1 MPALNSI
8 TFVWPWML
16 WLLLLIP
23 LCVCIYLFAVFRSRK
38 SNSLSA
44 STSTALRTSSPLHRY
59 LCNILLLLG
68 VSFLIV
74 CLARPKASMLL
85 PTRID
90 SIMIAVDTSG
100 SMQADDIAPSRIEAA
115 KTTIKQFIAAQP
127 TQVKLGIVT
136 IASTAAL
143 IQAPTADRDELN
155 RVIENLPLQAGSALG
170 SGILIALTEL
180 IPGTGIDVQKILTES
195 NQSTGPTDSG
205 TPLDMIKRPKESA
218 RLEPGSNKSVAIVL
232 LSDGDS
238 NFGPDPIKMSQ
249 LAADLGVRIY
259 TVGIGTPAGAVLK
272 LQGMSARVKL
282 NESNLKQ
289 IAENTFG
296 IYYRA
301 ATEVDIQQIYRA
313 LSASIRLEK
322 HQTTEISALFLG
334 LGLLL
339 VLAACLASF
348 SRNGRIV

>member
-1 MPALNSI
+1 MPALNSL
-8 TFVWPWML
+8 TFTWPWML

-23 LCVCIYLFAVFRSRK
+23 FCTCVYLYLRK
-38 SNSLSA
+38 SGRKLTTLAWSTQ
-44 STSTALRTSSPLHRY
+44 TSTQEPSKRLKY
-59 LCNILLLLG
+59 LGNGLLLLG
-68 VSFLIV
+68 LIFLLL
-74 CLARPKASMLL
+74 CLARPKAVVLL
-85 PTRID
+85 PTRVD

-115 KTTIKQFIAAQP
+115 KATIKQFIAAQP

-155 RVIENLPLQAGSALG
+155 RAIANLPLQAGSAIG

-180 IPGTGIDVQKILTES
+180 VPGTGIDVQKILTES
-195 NQSTGPTDSG
+195 NRSTGPTDSG
-205 TPLDMIKRPKESA
+205 TPLDLIKRPNEAA
-218 RLEPGSNKSVAIVL
+218 RLAPGSNKAVAIVL

-249 LAADLGVRIY
+249 LAADFGVRIY
-259 TVGIGTPAGAVLK
+259 TVGIGTPNGVVLK
-272 LQGMSARVKL
+272 SQGISARTRL
-282 NESNLKQ
+282 NEDTLKQ
-289 IAENTFG
+289 ISENTFG
-296 IYYRA
+296 MYYRA
-301 ATEVDIQQIYRA
+301 ATDADIKKIYQS

-334 LGLLL
+334 LGLML
-339 VLAACLASF
+339 VFIACVMSF
-348 SRNGRIV
+348 VRTGKII